1 MNDLEGWEV
10 NQLKRL
16 QGSIIGHGA
25 LMLFVGL
32 VAGIMLTFAMLQG
45 IKIWPILDIPMDI
58 PGSIGGWK
66 AAHVGGLMNGIM
78 LIVVALALSKVA
90 LSAAS
95 SRFMF
100 YALVLTGW
108 GNTIFYWFGNFSMNK
123 GLSVGATPYGEG
135 DIYGAIAFISAG
147 SVMILTIIASLMLV
161 RAGFNVARQRV

>member
-1 MNDLEGWEV
+1 MSELEGWEV

-16 QGSIIGHGA
+16 QGSIIAHGA

-32 VAGIMLTFAMLQG
+32 VAGVMLTFAMLQG
-45 IKIWPILDIPMDI
+45 VKIWPILDIPMDI
-58 PGSIGGWK
+58 PGSILGWK
-66 AAHVGGLMNGIM
+66 AAHVGGMMNGIM
-78 LIVVALALSKVA
+78 LMVVALCLSKVI

-135 DIYGAIAFISAG
+135 DLYGAIAFISAG
-147 SVMILTIIASLMLV
+147 SVMILTFIASLMLV
-161 RAGFNVARQRV
+161 RAGFKIARQN